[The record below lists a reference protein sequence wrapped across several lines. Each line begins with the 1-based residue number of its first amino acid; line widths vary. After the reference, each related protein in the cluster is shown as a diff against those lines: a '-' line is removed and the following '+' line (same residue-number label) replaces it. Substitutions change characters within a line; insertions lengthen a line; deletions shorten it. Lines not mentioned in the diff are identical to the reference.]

1 MIAVSFIKEKCFQLY
16 NSIVR
21 EQATPEFIARG
32 WAIGMFCGCF
42 LPFGIQLVFSI
53 PAAFLLRGSKVGATL
68 GTLITNH
75 FTIFVIYPLQCYAGA
90 LITGRN
96 LSYETIK
103 TAMTEVVQKQN
114 FETLFGLGVDIT
126 IAFFTGGFL
135 LAAVMTPITYFAIKR
150 IINKYR
156 KLQIGKKQST

>member
-1 MIAVSFIKEKCFQLY
+1 MSAVSFIKEKCFQLY

-126 IAFFTGGFL
+126 IAFFTGGLL

-150 IINKYR
+150 VVNKYR
-156 KLQIGKKQST
+156 KLQSDKKQST

>member
-1 MIAVSFIKEKCFQLY
+1 MSAVSFIKEKCFQLY

-135 LAAVMTPITYFAIKR
+135 LAVVMTPITYFAIKR
-150 IINKYR
+150 VVNKYR
-156 KLQIGKKQST
+156 KLQIDKKQST

>member
-1 MIAVSFIKEKCFQLY
+1 MSAVSFIKEKCFQLY
-16 NSIVR
+16 NSIVH

-32 WAIGMFCGCF
+32 WAIGMFCGSF
-42 LPFGIQLVFSI
+42 LPFGIQMLFSI

-68 GTLITNH
+68 GTFITNH

-150 IINKYR
+150 VVNKYR
-156 KLQIGKKQST
+156 KLQIDKKQST

>member
-1 MIAVSFIKEKCFQLY
+1 MSAVSFIKEKCFQLY
-16 NSIVR
+16 NSIVH
-21 EQATPEFIARG
+21 EQATPEFTARG

-42 LPFGIQLVFSI
+42 LPFGIQLIFSI

-68 GTLITNH
+68 GTFITNH

-150 IINKYR
+150 VVNKYR
-156 KLQIGKKQST
+156 KLQIDKKQST

>member
-1 MIAVSFIKEKCFQLY
+1 MSAVSFIKEKCFQLY

-135 LAAVMTPITYFAIKR
+135 LAAVTTPITYFAIKR
-150 IINKYR
+150 VVNKYR
-156 KLQIGKKQST
+156 KLQIDKKQST